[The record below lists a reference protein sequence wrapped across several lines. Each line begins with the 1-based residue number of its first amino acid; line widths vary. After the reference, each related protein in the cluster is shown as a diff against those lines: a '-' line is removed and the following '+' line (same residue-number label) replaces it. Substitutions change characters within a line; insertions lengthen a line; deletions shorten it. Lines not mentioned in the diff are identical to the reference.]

1 MTNKTFPGLLEYFV
15 VTYARKEAGFS
26 SETLRSYYTSIEQY
40 VLWIK
45 EQEQISID
53 KLDVS
58 YFNKERIRTFL
69 LYIEAEQKISVS
81 TRNLRRA
88 GIVAFLAFASEMCPV
103 YTNAHLEAQ
112 KIKIKKAPKPK
123 KDFLTIEEYKALLE
137 CIDISR
143 YNGFNHY
150 LLISVMY
157 DTAVRVDE
165 AVRMNIEDFAFG
177 RENSVVI
184 FGKGSKFRRVY
195 LTSHTVNL
203 INEFKRITGRETGT
217 LFLNRSKE
225 RLTDSGIDFI
235 LKKYVAIA
243 SETEVNLRTKCIS
256 PHALRRSKATHML
269 LNGASLPV
277 IQRFLGHASIKTTE
291 AYLEIGSE
299 VMSIAV
305 EKAGKLIYGE
315 IDSNYSSS
323 SWDDPDVLNRLKSL
337 AR

>member
-26 SETLRSYYTSIEQY
+26 SETLRSYYTSVEQY

-45 EQEQISID
+45 EQEQINID

-58 YFNKERIRTFL
+58 YFNKERIRAFL
-69 LYIEAEQKISVS
+69 LYLEAEQGISIP

-88 GIVAFLAFASEMCPV
+88 GIVAFLAFASEMSPV
-103 YTNAHLEAQ
+103 YSNAYLEAQ
-112 KIKIKKAPKPK
+112 TIKIKKAPKPK

-137 CIDISR
+137 CIDISK
-143 YNGFNHY
+143 YNGLNHY
-150 LLISVMY
+150 VLISVMY

-165 AVRMNIEDFAFG
+165 AVRMNIEDFSFG

-195 LTSHTVNL
+195 LTSHTVKL
-203 INEFKRITGRETGT
+203 INEFKRTTGRETGA

-225 RLTDSGIDFI
+225 RISDSGIDFI
-235 LKKYVAIA
+235 LKKYVDMA
-243 SETEVNLRTKCIS
+243 SEAEVSLRSKCIS

-269 LNGASLPV
+269 LNGASLPI

-299 VMSIAV
+299 AMSKAV
-305 EKAGKLIYGE
+305 EKAGKLLFGE
-315 IDSNYSSS
+315 DDSSYHSS
-323 SWDDPDVLNRLKSL
+323 SWDNPDVLNRLKSL